1 MVYFRFYIF
10 FFHWILTLSLIVPV
24 IVYCAIEFL
33 ISLNFLFR
41 LIIFTE
47 IKSVCTSLTLILINI
62 YSSYLPC
69 NKHQQIVDSK
79 CFGSIRNSF
88 DMTSYVTL
96 YILFIIHVTS
106 GLKQFHPTEVL
117 HIVENS
123 CLFALTISDN
133 DDVYKL
139 QNEELLQTLSET
151 TFSSEPAVHIGY
163 INLETFIWPNNQHLK
178 TKNNEQL
185 YNNNSNMVLFPKTK
199 VDRTCLLTSTSPP
212 PKVFVYK
219 GAILIN
225 RLVDFINVHCDT
237 FRTVKGSWSYEGLH
251 REEIIKNLFSV
262 ESVSEVTSE
271 QVFHTHLSD
280 QEPCDKSEEHFC
292 VKSEHSS
299 LNYND
304 GKFNEMPKCERISMP
319 TKDYFFHNFLK
330 ISKPVI
336 IEGGA
341 KMWPAM
347 SKWSNKF
354 LREEY
359 GIHDVHIKL
368 TPGGEL
374 EGVES
379 SRLWDNFGSFKIP
392 DKVREQLEFPD
403 LVVVRPATL
412 NMKFSE
418 LVDLIE
424 NVSDGTVKNV
434 SAYLEY
440 SSIPDHLPDL
450 EDDIEEMPFINDV
463 LKREHLNIWFSDG
476 NTLGKLHFD
485 QFDNFLCQVYKCINF
500 VFLDY

>member
-1 MVYFRFYIF
+1 
-10 FFHWILTLSLIVPV
+10 
-24 IVYCAIEFL
+24 
-33 ISLNFLFR
+33 
-41 LIIFTE
+41 
-47 IKSVCTSLTLILINI
+47 
-62 YSSYLPC
+62 
-69 NKHQQIVDSK
+69 
-79 CFGSIRNSF
+79 
-88 DMTSYVTL
+88 MTSYFAL
-96 YILFIIHVTS
+96 YITFIIQLTI

-117 HIVENS
+117 NIVENA
-123 CLFALTISDN
+123 CLFALAISEN

-139 QNEELLQTLSET
+139 QKEELLQTLSET
-151 TFSSEPAVHIGY
+151 AFNLEPAVHIGY

-178 TKNNEQL
+178 IKDNEQVS
-185 YNNNSNMVLFPKTK
+185 NNTISNLVLFPKTK
-199 VDRTCLLTSTSPP
+199 VDRTCLLTSKSPP

-237 FRTVKGSWSYEGLH
+237 FRTVKGSHSYEGLH
-251 REEIIKNLFSV
+251 REEILKNLFTV
-262 ESVSEVTSE
+262 ENVSEVTSE
-271 QVFHTHLSD
+271 QVFHTHRHLSD
-280 QEPCDKSEEHFC
+280 QEPCDKSEGHFC

-299 LNYND
+299 LNYN
-304 GKFNEMPKCERISMP
+304 GRKFSEMPKCERISMP

-336 IEGGA
+336 IEGGV

-347 SKWSNKF
+347 SKWTNKF

-368 TPGGEL
+368 TPGGEF

-379 SRLWDNFGSFKIP
+379 SQFWDNFRSFKIP

-450 EDDIEEMPFINDV
+450 EEDIEEMPFINDV

-485 QFDNFLCQVYKCINF
+485 QFDNFLCQVHVYINC
-500 VFLDY
+500 VFLNN